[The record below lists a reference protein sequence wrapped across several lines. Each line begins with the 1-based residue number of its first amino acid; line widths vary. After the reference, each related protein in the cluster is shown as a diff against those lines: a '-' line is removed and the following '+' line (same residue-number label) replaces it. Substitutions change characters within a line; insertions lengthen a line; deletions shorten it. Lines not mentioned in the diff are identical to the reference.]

1 MSEDFPTTSAPFVPS
16 PSANVDFAIAKTK
29 TTKRAPRALLEHF
42 HAEEGLEGND
52 DDDDDDDVDDDDD
65 DMEIDVD
72 DEEDE
77 DDLDEDSEYE
87 DDEDF

>member
-1 MSEDFPTTSAPFVPS
+1 VPS

-52 DDDDDDDVDDDDD
+52 DDDDDDD
-65 DMEIDVD
+65 DVI
-72 DEEDE
+72 
-77 DDLDEDSEYE
+77 LSHQSPS
-87 DDEDF
+87 FVLLTLSTH

>member
-52 DDDDDDDVDDDDD
+52 DDDDDDDDDV
-65 DMEIDVD
+65 ILSHQSPSFV
-72 DEEDE
+72 
-77 DDLDEDSEYE
+77 LLTLSTH
-87 DDEDF
+87 